1 MTSFATRFFAR
12 SGCFGAL
19 SALSTAR
26 SFLGTRKV
34 GSSSCRPP
42 ARVLCGALL
51 STVLTGPS
59 WAEETQGEAVVP
71 TDGIMRESVTPQQE
85 LLSRMEEIG
94 SVRIVMHALQPAD
107 HLADQLSSLLAA
119 LGVAQVE
126 RRVVDE
132 VPQSNQVRYY
142 HSADRE
148 AGQVVG
154 DALAL
159 VFDDVAVRDFG
170 DYQPMPAEGLIE
182 VWLR

>member
-1 MTSFATRFFAR
+1 MISYATHLFAGSDRFGSLF
-12 SGCFGAL
+12 
-19 SALSTAR
+19 
-26 SFLGTRKV
+26 V
-34 GSSSCRPP
+34 SSS
-42 ARVLCGALL
+42 ARTFSGTSKVLPMSLGPCGLALCGALL
-51 STVLTGPS
+51 TTFLSGPS
-59 WAEETQGEAVVP
+59 WAAETEGEAVVQ
-71 TDGIMRESVTPQQE
+71 TDGIIRETVTPQQE
-85 LLSRMEEIG
+85 LLSRMQEIG
-94 SVRIVMHALQPAD
+94 SVRVVMHALQPAD
-107 HLADQLSSLLAA
+107 HLADQLGSLLAA
-119 LGVAQVE
+119 LGVAQIE
-126 RRVVDE
+126 QRVVDE

>member
-1 MTSFATRFFAR
+1 MTSFSTRFFPGSDR
-12 SGCFGAL
+12 FGL
-19 SALSTAR
+19 PFVSSTAH
-26 SFLGTRKV
+26 SSSGSRKV
-34 GSSSCRPP
+34 LPLSCGPRGL
-42 ARVLCGALL
+42 ALCGALL
-51 STVLTGPS
+51 TASLGGPS
-59 WAEETQGEAVVP
+59 WATETEGEAVAQA
-71 TDGIMRESVTPQQE
+71 DGVIRESVTPQQE

-132 VPQSNQVRYY
+132 VPRSNQVRYY